1 MAVQVAVLAIQLGI
15 ILVAARFF
23 GMMASKLRVPPV
35 MGELLAGILLGPYC
49 LGGLSLGIPHFE
61 HGLFPLI
68 ANQSVPMDAK
78 LYSIATL
85 GSILLLFVSGL
96 ETDVRTF
103 FKYSIVGTVVGIGG
117 VVCSFFCG
125 AAVGCMLGWA
135 FMDPRTLFLG
145 ILCTATSVG
154 ISARILSEHKAMGS
168 PEGVTIMAAAVIDDV
183 LGIICLA
190 VVVGLASVELNGG
203 SMSWAAIAGIS
214 VKSFGIWLGF
224 TAIGLLLS
232 RRIANFLKLFKSS
245 RVFAVIAFGL
255 SLILAGLFEQAG
267 LAMIVGAFVMGLSL
281 SKTDISFK
289 IRDKLDPIYNFLVPV
304 FFVVMGMLVDVRVL
318 KDPQVLMIGL
328 LFSAMAI
335 IGKVVGCFF
344 PALLMN
350 FNLVGSLRIGIGMVP
365 RCEVVLIIAGIAATS
380 MMKNPALE
388 KASDAAANLP
398 QVVPIFDSKL
408 FGVAIIMTLVT
419 ALLAPPLLN
428 LVLSIRKKGIRREV
442 RDATEITTSFS
453 FPNEAIT
460 LSILNTILDLFTH
473 DGFMHS
479 LYSKGIRI
487 IQFRRD
493 NTQFSLQIRH
503 TTLTFTSNTADVPLV
518 KAAVYEAIVELHQS
532 LSDLRQL
539 AKPENIKNELFI
551 KTETKP
557 TNREAALLSKVIAA
571 ENIIVGLKAATKEEV
586 FRELL
591 ETIDSHCHLHDKELC
606 SRDLLEREQQ
616 MSTYQGDG
624 IAMPHARTTGTD
636 KFISAIGIKP
646 EGIQYDDD
654 PDSRAQIVILSLC
667 PRYESGPY
675 LQFIA
680 QIAKILS
687 DKEKRQALIS
697 AKDAQ
702 EVKEIIT
709 RKA

>member
-23 GMMASKLRVPPV
+23 GMMASKAKVPPV
-35 MGELLAGILLGPYC
+35 MGELLAGILLGPYF
-49 LGGLSLGIPHFE
+49 LGSLSLGIPHFE

-68 ANQSVPMDAK
+68 PNQSIPMDAK

-125 AAVGCMLGWA
+125 AAVGCMLGWN

-214 VKSFGIWLGF
+214 AKSFGVWLGV

-232 RRIANFLKLFKSS
+232 RRIAGFLKLFKSS

-350 FNLVGSLRIGIGMVP
+350 FNLVGSLRIGVGMVP

-380 MMKNPALE
+380 MMKNPALG
-388 KASDAAANLP
+388 KAANSIGNLP

-428 LVLSIRKKGIRREV
+428 MALSIRKKGIRREV
-442 RDATEITTSFS
+442 PDATEITTSFS

-460 LSILNTILDLFTH
+460 LSVLNTILDLFTH

-487 IQFRRD
+487 VQFRRD
-493 NTQFSLQIRH
+493 NTQFSLQIKH
-503 TTLTFTSNTADVPLV
+503 TTLVFTSNTADVPLV

-551 KTETKP
+551 NTETKP
-557 TNREAALLSKVIAA
+557 TNREAALLTKVIAE
-571 ENIIVGLKAATKEEV
+571 ENIIVGLKAATKEAV
-586 FRELL
+586 FQELL
-591 ETIDSHCHLHDKELC
+591 ETIDSHCRLRNKNLC

-646 EGIQYDDD
+646 EGIQYDED

-687 DKEKRQALIS
+687 DKVKRQELIS
-697 AKDAQ
+697 AKNAQ

-709 RKA
+709 RKV

>member
-23 GMMASKLRVPPV
+23 GMMAAKVRVPPV
-35 MGELLAGILLGPYC
+35 MGELLAGILLGPYF
-49 LGGLSLGIPHFE
+49 LGSLPLGLHPFE

-125 AAVGCMLGWA
+125 AAVGCMLGWN

-203 SMSWAAIAGIS
+203 SMSWGAIAGIS

-232 RRIANFLKLFKSS
+232 RRIAGFLKLFKSS

-255 SLILAGLFEQAG
+255 ALILAGVFEQSG
-267 LAMIVGAFVMGLSL
+267 LAMIVGAFVMGLTL
-281 SKTDISFK
+281 SKTDIAFK

-318 KDPQVLMIGL
+318 KDPQVLLIGL
-328 LFSAMAI
+328 LFSGMAI

-350 FNLVGSLRIGIGMVP
+350 FNLIGSLRIGVGMVP

-388 KASDAAANLP
+388 KGASLAANVP
-398 QVVPIFDSKL
+398 QVVPIFDSRL

-428 LVLSIRKKGIRREV
+428 MALSIRKKGIRKEV
-442 RDATEITTSFS
+442 PDATEVTTEFS

-460 LSILNTILDLFTH
+460 TSVLNTILDLFTH

-479 LYSKGIRI
+479 LYSKGIRAV
-487 IQFRRD
+487 QFRRD
-493 NTQFSLQIRH
+493 NTQFSLQIKN
-503 TTLTFTSNTADVPLV
+503 TTLAFSSNAADVPLV

-539 AKPENIKNELFI
+539 ATPENIKNELFI
-551 KTETKP
+551 KTEAKP
-557 TNREAALLSKVIAA
+557 TNREAALLTKVISPD
-571 ENIIVGLKAATKEEV
+571 NIIVGLKGTTKEEI

-591 ETIDSHCHLHDKELC
+591 DTIDRHSPLRDKELC
-606 SRDLLEREQQ
+606 GRDLHEREQE

-636 KFISAIGIKP
+636 KFISAVGIRP

-654 PDSRAQIVILSLC
+654 PDSRAQIIILSLC

-687 DKEKRQALIS
+687 DKEKRHSLLS
-697 AKDAQ
+697 AKNAQ
-702 EVKEIIT
+702 DVKEILT
-709 RKA
+709 GKA

>member
-1 MAVQVAVLAIQLGI
+1 MAVQVAVLAIQLGV

-23 GMMASKLRVPPV
+23 GMMAAKLRVPPV
-35 MGELLAGILLGPYC
+35 MGELLAGILLGPYF
-49 LGGLSLGIPHFE
+49 LGSLSLGLPHFE

-68 ANQSVPMDAK
+68 ANQSVPMDTK

-117 VVCSFFCG
+117 VLCSFFCG
-125 AAVGCMLGWA
+125 AAVGCLLGWE

-190 VVVGLASVELNGG
+190 IVVGLASVNLDGG
-203 SMSWAAIAGIS
+203 RMSWGSIAWIS
-214 VKSFGIWLGF
+214 VKSFGIWLGV

-232 RRIANFLKLFKSS
+232 RQIAGFLKLFKTS

-255 SLILAGLFEQAG
+255 SLILAGVFEQSG

-281 SKTDISFK
+281 SKTDIAFK

-318 KDPQVLMIGL
+318 KDPQVLMVGL
-328 LFSAMAI
+328 LFSVMAI

-350 FNLVGSLRIGIGMVP
+350 FNLVGSLRIGVGMVP

-380 MMKNPALE
+380 MMKNPALAN
-388 KASDAAANLP
+388 ASAAAGNVP

-428 LVLSIRKKGIRREV
+428 MALSIRKKGIRREV
-442 RDATEITTSFS
+442 PDATEVTTDFS

-460 LSILNTILDLFTH
+460 VSVLNTILDLFTH

-479 LYSKGIRI
+479 VYSKGIRV

-493 NTQFSLQIRH
+493 NVQFSLQIKH
-503 TTLTFTSNTADVPLV
+503 TTLVFTSNAADVPLV

-539 AKPENIKNELFI
+539 ATPENIKNELFI
-551 KTETKP
+551 KTEAKP

-571 ENIIVGLKAATKEEV
+571 ENIIVGLKAATKEGI
-586 FRELL
+586 FQELL
-591 ETIDSHCHLHDKELC
+591 DTIDSHCHLRDKALC
-606 SRDLLEREQQ
+606 SRDLLEREQE

-687 DKEKRQALIS
+687 DKVKRQELIS

>member
-23 GMMASKLRVPPV
+23 GMMASKAKVPPV
-35 MGELLAGILLGPYC
+35 MGELLAGILLGPYF
-49 LGGLSLGIPHFE
+49 LGSLSLGIPHFE

-68 ANQSVPMDAK
+68 PNQSIPMDAK

-214 VKSFGIWLGF
+214 AKSFGVWLGF

-232 RRIANFLKLFKSS
+232 RRIAGFLKLFKSS

-255 SLILAGLFEQAG
+255 ALILAGLFEQAG

-350 FNLVGSLRIGIGMVP
+350 FNLVGSLRIGVGMVP

-388 KASDAAANLP
+388 KASGAIGNLP
-398 QVVPIFDSKL
+398 QVVPIFDSRL

-428 LVLSIRKKGIRREV
+428 MALSIRKKGIRREV

-460 LSILNTILDLFTH
+460 LSVLNTILDLFTH

-479 LYSKGIRI
+479 LYSKGIRM

-503 TTLTFTSNTADVPLV
+503 STLTFTSNTADVPLV

-539 AKPENIKNELFI
+539 AKPENIKNELFVN
-551 KTETKP
+551 TETKT

-571 ENIIVGLKAATKEEV
+571 ENIIVGLKASTKEEA

-591 ETIDSHCHLHDKELC
+591 ETIDSHDRLRDKELC

-654 PDSRAQIVILSLC
+654 SDSRAQIVILSLC

-687 DKEKRQALIS
+687 DKVKRQALIS
-697 AKDAQ
+697 AKDAG